1 MSVKIE
7 LDTAVTSSLCSSPS
21 LTVDDLDA
29 GIPLIILRL
38 NESTDVVEAELPRE
52 AALRKVEISYSGS
65 SLELLQPRSGSLDEL
80 VLGQVQLLER
90 RRLDNGREYF
100 AVVLADASVRQTE
113 LHQLEVI
120 SDALVFH

>member
-1 MSVKIE
+1 MSVNIE
-7 LDTAVTSSLCSSPS
+7 LDTAVTSSLRSSHS

-29 GIPLIILRL
+29 GVPLIILRL

-52 AALRKVEISYSGS
+52 AALRKAEISYSGS

-90 RRLDNGREYF
+90 RHLDDGGEYF
-100 AVVLADASVRQTE
+100 AVVLADTSVR
-113 LHQLEVI
+113 
-120 SDALVFH
+120 